1 MKDSEKIKKNFLFK
15 KVYSQGRYYAESCLV
30 LYVLKNDEDINKV
43 GFSVSKTIGKSVKRN
58 RVKRLMRENYR
69 QLSDKIK
76 KGYLMVFAAR
86 KKSSEAD
93 YYDIQREMINALR
106 RARLLKEDVKKW
118 NIWLFFL

>member
-106 RARLLKEDVKKW
+106 RARLLKEDVKK
-118 NIWLFFL
+118 